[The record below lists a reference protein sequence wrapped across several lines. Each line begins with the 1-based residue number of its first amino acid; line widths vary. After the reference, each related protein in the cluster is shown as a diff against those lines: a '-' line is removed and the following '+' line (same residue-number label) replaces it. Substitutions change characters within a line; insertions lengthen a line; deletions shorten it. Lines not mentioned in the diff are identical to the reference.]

1 MNIIQKWI
9 RKDKRKRLEQTLG
22 PLAAYYG
29 TFDEDSR
36 LLSSRGQVEFLT
48 TVRYVEKYLQKGM
61 RILEIGTA
69 TGRYAHYFA
78 QNGYT
83 VDAVELVQSNIE
95 LFKKKTRPGEPVTV
109 RQGNAMDLSFFADN
123 TFDITLLLGPMYH
136 LYTPEDQSRALS
148 EAIRVTK
155 RGGIIFAAY
164 CMADACLLL
173 HGFGGG
179 EIRKF
184 ISRGKVDENTFA
196 CHSGEKDIFELYR
209 KEQIDA
215 LMQPMPCERLHYVAT
230 DGCTNLIRHAVDKM
244 SKADFEL
251 YLKYHFVTCER
262 LDMSGV
268 SDHTLDIFRKMA

>member
-1 MNIIQKWI
+1 MKIIQKWI
-9 RKDKRKRLEQTLG
+9 RKEKRKRLEQTLG

-109 RQGNAMDLSFFADN
+109 RQGNAGTDVPSVYPGRPEPSP
-123 TFDITLLLGPMYH
+123 LGSH
-136 LYTPEDQSRALS
+136 SRDK
-148 EAIRVTK
+148 ER
-155 RGGIIFAAY
+155 RHHF
-164 CMADACLLL
+164 CRLL
-173 HGFGGG
+173 HGGCVSSAAWLWLRRDTEIYFPGKGG
-179 EIRKF
+179 
-184 ISRGKVDENTFA
+184 
-196 CHSGEKDIFELYR
+196 
-209 KEQIDA
+209 
-215 LMQPMPCERLHYVAT
+215 
-230 DGCTNLIRHAVDKM
+230 
-244 SKADFEL
+244 
-251 YLKYHFVTCER
+251 
-262 LDMSGV
+262 
-268 SDHTLDIFRKMA
+268 